1 MFPRAMEVIED
12 SDESNNGARIA
23 IHSQV
28 CGSLTQSISA
38 VEKLWSAIP
47 ESRYRLFDTNA

>member
-1 MFPRAMEVIED
+1 MEVIED

-38 VEKLWSAIP
+38 VEKLPSTIP
-47 ESRYRLFDTNA
+47 KSRNRPFETNA

>member
-1 MFPRAMEVIED
+1 MFPRVMEVIED
-12 SDESNNGARIA
+12 SDESNNGARIT

-38 VEKLWSAIP
+38 VEKLRSPIP
-47 ESRYRLFDTNA
+47 KSRNRLFETIA